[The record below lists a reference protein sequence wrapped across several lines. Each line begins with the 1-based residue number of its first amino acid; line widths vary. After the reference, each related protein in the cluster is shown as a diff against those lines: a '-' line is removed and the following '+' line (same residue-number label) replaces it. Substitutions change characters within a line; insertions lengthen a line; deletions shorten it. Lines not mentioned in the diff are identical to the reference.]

1 MKTQKW
7 MFLASIILFLGAI
20 ALVAFTILTPYVWAQ
35 GPDGWFGPGNGG
47 GPMFGRGF
55 GPRFGMGPG
64 NGPMFEGDY
73 GPGFGMGRGRGGMY
87 NGDFGPGFGMGPGG
101 GPGRMMG
108 LGGNQWGGPENAL
121 IAVAAEELGLTRQEL
136 IAELQGGK
144 TIADVAAEKNV
155 AVETIVDAFLAPR
168 AERLN
173 ELVANGQLTQ
183 EQADTQL
190 AQMKTNVT
198 ERINQPWPSQ
208 GSRWGGPE
216 NSLISIA
223 ADELGLTTTELVTE
237 LQAGKTIADVAA
249 EKNVAVETIVDAF
262 LAPRAEQLK
271 EQVANGQLTQEQ
283 ADAMLALMKAN
294 VNKRIS
300 EPWPQG
306 RGFGYADEDGD
317 GICDHAGQGRMGGR
331 WGGGGMMGFGNW

>member
-55 GPRFGMGPG
+55 GPGFGMGPG
-64 NGPMFEGDY
+64 NGSMFEGNF
-73 GPGFGMGRGRGGMY
+73 GPGFGMGQGPRGMF
-87 NGDFGPGFGMGPGG
+87 NGEFGPGFGMGPGG
-101 GPGRMMG
+101 GPGGMMG
-108 LGGNQWGGPENAL
+108 MGGNHWGGPENAL
-121 IAVAAEELGLTRQEL
+121 ISVAAEKLGLTREEL
-136 IAELQGGK
+136 MAELQGGK

-155 AVETIVDAFLAPR
+155 AVETIVNAFLAPR
-168 AERLN
+168 AERLQ

-183 EQADTQL
+183 EQADNQL
-190 AQMKTNVT
+190 AQMKTTVT
-198 ERINQPWPSQ
+198 ERLSQPWPSQ
-208 GSRWGGPE
+208 GSRWGGPD

-223 ADELGLTTTELVTE
+223 AEKLGMTSTDLVAE
-237 LQAGKTIADVAA
+237 LQAGKTIADVAK
-249 EKNVAVETIVDAF
+249 EKDVAVETIVDAV
-262 LAPRAEQLK
+262 LASRSEQPQ

-283 ADAMLALMKAN
+283 ADAMLALMKVN
-294 VNKRIS
+294 VNRQIS

-306 RGFGYADEDGD
+306 RGDQNGD
-317 GICDHAGQGRMGGR
+317 GIYDCAGQGMGGR
-331 WGGGGMMGFGNW
+331 FGGGPMGHWGW